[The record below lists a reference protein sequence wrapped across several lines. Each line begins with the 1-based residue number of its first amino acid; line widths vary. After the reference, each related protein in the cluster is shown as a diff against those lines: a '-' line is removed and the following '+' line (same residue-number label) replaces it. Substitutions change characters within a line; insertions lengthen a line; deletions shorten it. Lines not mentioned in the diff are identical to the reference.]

1 MKKLAEIFPDS
12 FFRVSI
18 KWHKPVLLDELS
30 KLDNLDQHSC
40 YLYKIVGKHKTKED
54 DYRLIYIGMTEK
66 QLIHYRLSNKD
77 HLEKQKEMKKQNR
90 GYELYCSVGEFV
102 DIGEKKHMDFSVKNV
117 KSIENILI
125 VSHYNYNLYNKR
137 DKEWFSS
144 GFWICIKNEGFLKDK
159 MKKTIS
165 YGLFSD

>member
-1 MKKLAEIFPDS
+1 
-12 FFRVSI
+12 
-18 KWHKPVLLDELS
+18 
-30 KLDNLDQHSC
+30 
-40 YLYKIVGKHKTKED
+40 
-54 DYRLIYIGMTEK
+54 
-66 QLIHYRLSNKD
+66 
-77 HLEKQKEMKKQNR
+77 
-90 GYELYCSVGEFV
+90 VGEFV